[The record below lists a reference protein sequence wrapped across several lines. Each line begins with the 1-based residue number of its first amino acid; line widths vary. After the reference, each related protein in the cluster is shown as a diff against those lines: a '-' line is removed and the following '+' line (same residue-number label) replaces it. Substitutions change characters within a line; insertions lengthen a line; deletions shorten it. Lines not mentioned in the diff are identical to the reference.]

1 MTFDTATSSSG
12 SSWDEHVE
20 AGGSFRYYDRQFN
33 HPAVKLLPGEYFVTP
48 DEMVLVTIL
57 GSCVSAC
64 IRDPLLRTGGMN
76 HFMLPDSELGAET
89 TSARYGSFA
98 MEVLV
103 NDLLKRG
110 AVRNRLEAKIFGG
123 GNVLKG
129 FSATNVGSR
138 NIDFVRRYLAAERIP
153 VVAEDLGDNCPRK
166 IYFFPV
172 TGRVMVKRLEPA
184 YTSAELSQER
194 AYQVRLTRTSL
205 DGDVE
210 LFS

>member
-1 MTFDTATSSSG
+1 MSFDTATATGG
-12 SSWDEHVE
+12 STWEEHVE
-20 AGGSFRYYDRQFN
+20 AGGSFRYYDRQFD
-33 HPAVKLLPGEYFVTP
+33 HPAVKLLPGEYFVTGE
-48 DEMVLVTIL
+48 EMVLVTIL

-64 IRDPLLRTGGMN
+64 IRDPLLRVGGMN
-76 HFMLPDSELGAET
+76 HFMLPDSEMGAET
-89 TSARYGSFA
+89 TSARYGSYA

-138 NIDFVRRYLAAERIP
+138 NIDFVRRYLGAERIP
-153 VVAEDLGDNCPRK
+153 VVAEDLGNTCPRK

-172 TGRVMVKRLEPA
+172 TGRVMVKRMEPA
-184 YTSAELSQER
+184 LTSSELSQER
-194 AYQVRLTRTSL
+194 AYQVRLQKQPVQ
-205 DGDVE
+205 GDVE
-210 LFS
+210 LF